1 MGPRARLRAVPKAYA
16 IADITVT
23 DPERYAPYR
32 EMSTAAAQQYGGRFL
47 VRGGQTDVL
56 EGDWQPDRFVVIEF
70 DDLESARRWY
80 DSPEY
85 QEARAVRQSAST
97 GSLILVEGA

>member
-1 MGPRARLRAVPKAYA
+1 VGLRARLRAVPKAYA

-32 EMSTAAAQQYGGRFL
+32 EMSTSAAQRYGGRFV
-47 VRGGQTDVL
+47 VRGGQVDVL
-56 EGDWQPDRFVVIEF
+56 EGDRQPDRVVVIEF
-70 DDLESARRWY
+70 DDMEAARRWY

-85 QEARAVRQSAST
+85 QEAKAVRQSAST
-97 GSLILVEGA
+97 GSLVLVEGA